1 MRKKKILAGLI
12 TFAITLAILVP
23 FTFAFAQSAL
33 PGQYRPDAAD
43 QLAIAPTVTLIL
55 QYVLGFLGL
64 VAVIII
70 IIGGVKWMTS
80 GGDEKKVKSAQQTI
94 LAGAIGLIII
104 LSAWVIVKL
113 VLGGTTDLLTDAAVV
128 VVAP

>member
-12 TFAITLAILVP
+12 TLGLALAILMP

-33 PGQYRPDAAD
+33 PTPYTPPIAD
-43 QLAIAPTVTLIL
+43 QLDVTTTVSNVLGW
-55 QYVLGFLGL
+55 VLGFLGL
-64 VAVIII
+64 VAVIIV

-113 VLGGTTDLLTDAAVV
+113 VLGGTTDLLTDAVV